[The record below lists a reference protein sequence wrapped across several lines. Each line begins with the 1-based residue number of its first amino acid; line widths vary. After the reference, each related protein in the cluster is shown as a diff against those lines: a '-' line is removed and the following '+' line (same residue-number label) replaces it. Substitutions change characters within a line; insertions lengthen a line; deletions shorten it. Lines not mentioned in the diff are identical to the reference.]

1 MEITTTRSSRIDA
14 LKSSSPSFA
23 KALRWSDANPIEER
37 LALTSVARS
46 GFFLLAPSVII
57 ASAIVTWLLFPAES
71 GTDSAGFFY
80 GTLAIVFMAWA
91 LLLATRSRILEWSFG
106 GFDRLHVWHR
116 WAGTAAIV
124 FLFLHTSSENNTRN
138 GQTPFGVGVE
148 EAGLVFAS
156 PAQVV
161 LVTLVIISILRLL
174 PYRIWRFSHLAIFVP
189 FLFSAYHALTAE
201 RPLQEYELTGYWL
214 WFWSIVGVASF
225 VYRVLVVDSGA
236 LDKRAVVTS
245 VLVGQKNVRLTLSR
259 AQGWPRVK
267 PGQFFYVRIG
277 GTWREAH
284 PFSIVQNDQNPLHV
298 SVEMRKTGDWTDSV
312 AARAVVGDTAL
323 VSRSYGHFRLQGTS
337 SSTVW
342 VAGGSGITPFLQ
354 SEATFR
360 AFSASPT
367 LVYFYRSESDAM
379 GLDHLREMS
388 DKGLLVLR
396 EVETGGSSA
405 RNTEPLTSALTPGS
419 HVAVCGPRQL
429 VVKVLTVSRKA
440 KTGAVSFEIFDY
452 RSPFGPDLNP
462 LLKSLVR
469 FILPRALFLKLG
481 WLFEKDVL
489 SVARS

>member
-1 MEITTTRSSRIDA
+1 MEITTARSSRIDA
-14 LKSSSPSFA
+14 LKSSSASFA

-57 ASAIVTWLLFPAES
+57 ASAIV
-71 GTDSAGFFY
+71 
-80 GTLAIVFMAWA
+80 AWA

-138 GQTPFGVGVE
+138 GQTPFGVGVGVGVE

-161 LVTLVIISILRLL
+161 LVTLVIISILRVL

-189 FLFSAYHALTAE
+189 FLFSGYHALTAE
-201 RPLQEYELTGYWL
+201 RPLSEYDLTGYWL

-342 VAGGSGITPFLQ
+342 VAGVQSLQ
-354 SEATFR
+354 RIADSC
-360 AFSASPT
+360 
-367 LVYFYRSESDAM
+367 V
-379 GLDHLREMS
+379 
-388 DKGLLVLR
+388 LLPQR
-396 EVETGGSSA
+396 KRRYGPRPPA
-405 RNTEPLTSALTPGS
+405 RNE
-419 HVAVCGPRQL
+419 R
-429 VVKVLTVSRKA
+429 
-440 KTGAVSFEIFDY
+440 
-452 RSPFGPDLNP
+452 
-462 LLKSLVR
+462 
-469 FILPRALFLKLG
+469 
-481 WLFEKDVL
+481 
-489 SVARS
+489 